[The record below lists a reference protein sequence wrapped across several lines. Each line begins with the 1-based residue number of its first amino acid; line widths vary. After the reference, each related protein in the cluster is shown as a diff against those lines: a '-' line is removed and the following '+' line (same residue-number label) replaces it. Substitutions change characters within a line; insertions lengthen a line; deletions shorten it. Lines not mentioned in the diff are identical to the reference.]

1 MDREEIV
8 RLDKAHVWHPYTPM
22 DAWAV
27 TDPIVVARAH
37 GAWLEDIDGRRY
49 LDGNASWWV
58 ASLGH
63 GHPRILRALEKQA
76 QTLDHCALAGIAH
89 EPAARLAQALVAVAP
104 PGLARVFFVDD
115 GSPAIDASVKLCV
128 QGWRQSG
135 TAPKTRFGA
144 FDDAYHGN

>member
-27 TDPIVVARAH
+27 TVPMVVARAR
-37 GAWLEDIDGRRY
+37 GAGLEDIDGRRY

-89 EPAARLAQALVAVAP
+89 EPAARLAQQLVATAP
-104 PGLARVFFVDD
+104 PGLPRVFSFAAGYTATD
-115 GSPAIDASVKLCV
+115 PAAKRAA
-128 QGWRQSG
+128 Q
-135 TAPKTRFGA
+135 
-144 FDDAYHGN
+144 